1 LTTGVLRFDGA
12 LTSADERRRFL
23 DVLALPPNARLL
35 EGFGETVEGADESF
49 DAVLCVDGIT
59 GVSDRAATLAQWTRL
74 VKPGG
79 RILYTD
85 PAIIAGLVSSDE
97 LASRSAMGRVVFS
110 SQGVNEWLIEDA
122 GLRLLRADDAT
133 EGIAEV
139 ALRLRAER
147 GQDEAALVAAE
158 GRLRFDTQ
166 QRYLDAVYRLS
177 SERRLA
183 RVAFLAEKSP

>member
-1 LTTGVLRFDGA
+1 MTTGVFRIDGA

-23 DVLALPPNARLL
+23 DLLALPPNARLL
-35 EGFGETVEGADESF
+35 EVVGATVEGADESF

-59 GVSDRAATLAQWTRL
+59 SVSDRAATLAQWTRL

-85 PAIIAGLVSSDE
+85 PAIVAGLVSSDE
-97 LASRSAMGRVVFS
+97 LASLGAMGRVVFS

-133 EGIAEV
+133 EGIAAV
-139 ALRLRAER
+139 ALRLRTER

-158 GRLRFDTQ
+158 GRLSFDTQ

-183 RVAFLAEKSP
+183 RVAFLAEKAP